1 MDLKTSLKAGIDII
15 ENNEVQKRY
24 KFGLGKEDVDEAEDL
39 LQALN
44 MCGAEAMEDLYYDEQ
59 ATYDVIYCD
68 NEILFCISISELER
82 FIHKLVIK
90 EVFGTIKVSRKAVHS
105 YITNGKCL

>member
-59 ATYDVIYCD
+59 ATYDVSYCD
-68 NEILFCISISELER
+68 NEILFCISISELEN

-90 EVFGTIKVSRKAVHS
+90 EAFGTIKVSRKAVHS
-105 YITNGKCL
+105 YITKEG